1 MAINIMKTDQVSK
14 QPVPLPELLSTI
26 SRKLLSVSSD
36 RIHEYIGEALQLIKS
51 SMDLDRSVLA
61 VFSDVEKVM
70 LASYIGVGEV
80 TPKLPKDSE
89 KQIPWIQAR
98 ARAGEVTH
106 YSDLEELPKEAAKD
120 KDWLLKLNILS
131 MMVAPVNVEGVCI
144 AALTFETIGRNRT
157 WSDDDIRYSVMLA
170 DALGNALSRQNAF
183 LILQSKDEMLQK
195 AQSVAHI
202 GSWSIDI
209 KEKKVTCSEEV
220 CRIFGLPGEPV
231 LTYDQ
236 FAKTIHPDDREDVK
250 KHWMDALEKGSFHV
264 EYRILVENTIKWV
277 SVKTDMEFDQENTA
291 ISAVGTVQDITEFKK
306 AVEEGNNFREELMH
320 VTRTTTMGE
329 LSATIAHE
337 INQPLAAIMNYAQTG
352 SRLMKMKKP
361 DLGQIRD
368 IFTYIVEDNKRAAD
382 VIHKARGFLKK
393 SEYEFKKLNINDVI
407 QEVITLMRSDMIVKN
422 VILEKNFDK
431 NIPFVWGER
440 IQLQQVV
447 LNFIK
452 NALEVMDAMKVAR
465 ERKLFIST
473 MQAEPSV
480 IMVRIKDS
488 GPGID
493 KKNMDSIFAPFF
505 STKKEGL
512 GLGLS
517 ICKTIVEAH
526 GGKIGAENNA
536 DKSAAFYF
544 SLPMYNEEAR

>member
-1 MAINIMKTDQVSK
+1 MTINLMKTDQNIK
-14 QPVPLPELLSTI
+14 QPLTLPELLSTI

-36 RIHEYIGEALQLIKS
+36 RIHEYLDEALQLIMS
-51 SMDLDRSVLA
+51 TMDLDRSVLA

-70 LASYIGVGEV
+70 LASYIGASESI
-80 TPKLPKDSE
+80 PKLPKDSE

-98 ARAGEVTH
+98 ARAGEVTY
-106 YSDLEELPKEAAKD
+106 YSDLEELPKEAVKD
-120 KDWLLKLNILS
+120 KDWLLKLNISS
-131 MMVAPVNVEGVCI
+131 MMIAPVNVEGVCI
-144 AALTFETIGRNRT
+144 AALTFETIGRSRI
-157 WSDDDIRYSVMLA
+157 WSDDDIRYSIMLA
-170 DALGNALSRQNAF
+170 DAFGNALSRQNAF
-183 LILQSKDEMLQK
+183 LVLQSKEKMLQK

-220 CRIFGLPGEPV
+220 CRIFGLPVEPV
-231 LTYDQ
+231 LTYDK
-236 FAKTIHPDDREDVK
+236 FAEAIHLDDRGHVK
-250 KHWMDALEKGSFHV
+250 KHWMDALNKGFFDI
-264 EYRILVENTIKWV
+264 EYRILVENTLKWV
-277 SVKTDMEFDQENTA
+277 SVKIDIELDKENTA

-306 AVEEGNNFREELMH
+306 VVEESNNFREELMH

-352 SRLMKMKKP
+352 SRLLNMKKP
-361 DLGQIRD
+361 DLDQIRD

-382 VIHKARGFLKK
+382 VIYKTRGFLKK
-393 SEYEFKKLNINDVI
+393 SEYEFKKLNVNNVI

-422 VILEKNFDK
+422 VILEANFDK

-440 IQLQQVV
+440 IQLQQVA

-452 NALEVMDAMKVAR
+452 NALEVMDTMKATY
-465 ERKLFIST
+465 ERKLLIST
-473 MQAEPSV
+473 IQAEPSTV
-480 IMVRIKDS
+480 MVRIKDS

-493 KKNMDSIFAPFF
+493 KKNMDSIFTPFF

-517 ICKTIVEAH
+517 ICKTIVQAH
-526 GGKIGAENNA
+526 DGKIGVENNDGKGA
-536 DKSAAFYF
+536 TFYF
-544 SLPMYNEEAR
+544 SLPIYNEEDA